1 MSDERPNWPGDTAAI
16 EPEAVDFRALGH
28 VLANTCCWGGRTRR
42 YYSLAQHALTVCA
55 AAQGLGGLEDG
66 DRRRLALH
74 ALLADAWRAWLAEPA
89 GTAGSAKSL
98 EKHVR
103 EREAVQRTVY
113 EAAGVET
120 ELPESWSQALGL
132 TRRMAEAALVR
143 DLADA
148 GIDRGAR
155 RAGPLFPPLKERTRP
170 LRPDKAAERW
180 IETFEGLRPAGLRP
194 AGLREPAPG
203 GDA

>member
-1 MSDERPNWPGDTAAI
+1 MNDERPNWPGDAAAI

-28 VLANTCCWGGRTRR
+28 VLGNTCCWGGRTRR
-42 YYSLAQHALTVCA
+42 YYSLAQHALTVCVA
-55 AAQGLGGLEDG
+55 VQGLGGLEDG
-66 DRRRLALH
+66 DRRQFALH
-74 ALLADAWRAWLAEPA
+74 ALLADAWRAWLPEPTGA
-89 GTAGSAKSL
+89 AGSAKSL
-98 EKHVR
+98 EKHGR
-103 EREAVQRTVY
+103 EREAVQRAVL

-148 GIDRGAR
+148 GIDRGAQ

-180 IETFEGLRPAGLRP
+180 IEAFEGLRPAGLRP
-194 AGLREPAPG
+194 TGLREPAPG